1 VIRCFLALLAIV
13 SALPVRAGE
22 TIFESKPARAHLLEL
37 YTSEGC
43 SSCPPAEQWL
53 STLKNQPRLWQDIV
67 PVAFH
72 VDYWDRLGWRDPFA
86 SKLWTERQTKYS
98 AHWKTE
104 SVYTPAFVLDGKEW
118 HYGKLPE
125 AATETPGV
133 LKITVNG
140 DRVSAL
146 FNASSSSTDRYDIHV
161 ARLGFSLRT
170 NVTAGENNGRKLV
183 HDFVVLGLTNET
195 LVSGAKELQLSTAST
210 KSAADSRT
218 ALAAWITA
226 PGQLEPIQAVGGWL
240 P

>member
-1 VIRCFLALLAIV
+1 MAAAF
-13 SALPVRAGE
+13 SADAGE

-43 SSCPPAEQWL
+43 SSCPPAEQWM
-53 STLKNQPRLWQDIV
+53 SALKNQPRLWQDIV
-67 PVAFH
+67 PLAFH

-86 SKLWTERQTKYS
+86 SKMWTERQTEYS
-98 AHWKTE
+98 ARWKTE

-125 AATETPGV
+125 AAADTPGI

-140 DRVSAL
+140 DRVIAL
-146 FNASSSSTDRYDIHV
+146 FSRSQASTNRYDIHL
-161 ARLGFSLRT
+161 ALLGFSLRT
-170 NVTAGENNGRKLV
+170 DVTAGENNGRKLV

-195 LVSGAKELQLSTAST
+195 LGSSPKELQLPPSIRSTA
-210 KSAADSRT
+210 DQRT
-218 ALAAWITA
+218 AIAAWITA

>member
-1 VIRCFLALLAIV
+1 MTAAL
-13 SALPVRAGE
+13 SAKAGE
-22 TIFESKPARAHLLEL
+22 IVFESKPTRAHLLEL

-43 SSCPPAEQWL
+43 SSCPPAEQWM
-53 STLKNQPRLWQDIV
+53 SGLKNQPRLWQDIV

-86 SKLWTERQTKYS
+86 SKMWTERQTEYS
-98 AHWKTE
+98 ARWKTE
-104 SVYTPAFVLDGKEW
+104 SVYTPAFILDGKEW

-125 AATETPGV
+125 AAAETPGV
-133 LKITVNG
+133 LKLTVNG
-140 DRVSAL
+140 ERVSAL
-146 FNASSSSTDRYDIHV
+146 FTTTLGSADQYDIHI

-195 LVSGAKELQLSTAST
+195 MTTGAKELQVPVSST
-210 KSAADSRT
+210 KATADSRT
-218 ALAAWITA
+218 AIAAWITA

>member
-1 VIRCFLALLAIV
+1 LLATAAALSAHGGEIV
-13 SALPVRAGE
+13 
-22 TIFESKPARAHLLEL
+22 FESKPARAHLIEL

-43 SSCPPAEQWL
+43 SSCPPAEEWM
-53 STLKNQPRLWQDIV
+53 SGLKNQPRLWQDIV

-86 SKLWTERQTKYS
+86 SKMWTERQTEYS
-98 AHWKTE
+98 ARWKAE

-125 AATETPGV
+125 VSAETPGI

-140 DRVSAL
+140 ERVSAF
-146 FNASSSSTDRYDIHV
+146 FNTSFTSADRYDIHI

-170 NVTAGENNGRKLV
+170 DVTAGENHGRKLI

-195 LVSGAKELQLSTAST
+195 LESGAKELQLPASST
-210 KSAADSRT
+210 KSAPQARP
-218 ALAAWITA
+218 AIAAWITA
-226 PGQLEPIQAVGGWL
+226 PGQLEPIQAVGGWV